1 LLRDHPAEGAI
12 VMSDVTVFGFQRS
25 TYVNVV
31 RLILTEKG
39 ISFRFHDT
47 EDEMYTSEH
56 LARHPFGR
64 VPVLKHGDFMLYE
77 TRAIAAYVDEVLDG
91 PKLTPVEAWKRARM
105 NQWIGNLDAYFYP
118 YMIYHIGHE
127 RLVFPELGIPSKE
140 AIIQRALPMAKRA
153 LEVMDREFVDGRPF
167 IVGDQVTL
175 ADFFLLPTLFAF
187 GLTPEGK
194 ELRPQFEHVQAWDA
208 RMSALPSVLRFRAT
222 LPPRNPIPHA
232 REWAVSHRPL
242 A

>member
-1 LLRDHPAEGAI
+1 
-12 VMSDVTVFGFQRS
+12 MTDVTVFGFQRS

-31 RLILTEKG
+31 RLILTEKAVT
-39 ISFRFHDT
+39 FRFHDT
-47 EDEMYTSEH
+47 ENEMYTPEH

-64 VPVLKHGDFMLYE
+64 VPVLQHGDFMLYE

-91 PKLTPVEAWKRARM
+91 HKLTPVEPRKRARM

-127 RLVFPELGIPSKE
+127 RLVFPELGIPAKQ
-140 AIIQRALPMAKRA
+140 AIVDRALPTARRA
-153 LEVMDREFVDGRPF
+153 LAVMDRELADDRRF
-167 IVGDQVTL
+167 IVGDDVTL

-194 ELRPQFEHVQAWDA
+194 ALRPEFRHVQAWDE
-208 RMSALPSVLRFRAT
+208 RMSALPSVVRFRAT
-222 LPPRNPIPHA
+222 LPPRDPIPHA
-232 REWAVSHRPL
+232 REWAVHHRPL

>member
-1 LLRDHPAEGAI
+1 
-12 VMSDVTVFGFQRS
+12 MSDVTVFGFQRS

-39 ISFRFHDT
+39 VPFAFHDT
-47 EDEMYTSEH
+47 ENEMYTPQH

-64 VPVLKHGDFMLYE
+64 VPVLQHGDFMLYE
-77 TRAIAAYVDEVLDG
+77 TSAIAAYVDEALDG
-91 PKLTPVEAWKRARM
+91 PKLTPDSARQRARM
-105 NQWIGNLDAYFYP
+105 NQWIGNLNAYFYP

-127 RLVFPELGIPSKE
+127 RLVFPELGIPGKQ
-140 AIIQRALPMAKRA
+140 AIVDRALPTAKRA
-153 LEVMDREFVDGRPF
+153 LAVMDAELADGRHF
-167 IVGDQVTL
+167 IVGDRVTL

-194 ELRPQFEHVQAWDA
+194 EVRPDFPHIQSWDA
-208 RMSALPSVLRFRAT
+208 RMSALPSVVRFRAT
-222 LPPRNPIPHA
+222 LPPRDPIPHA
-232 REWAVSHRPL
+232 REWAVHHRPL

>member
-1 LLRDHPAEGAI
+1 
-12 VMSDVTVFGFQRS
+12 MSEITVFGFQRS

-31 RLILTEKG
+31 RLVLTEKG
-39 ISFRFHDT
+39 VPFRFHDT
-47 EDEMYTSEH
+47 ESEMYTAEH
-56 LARHPFGR
+56 LKRHPFGR
-64 VPVLKHGDFMLYE
+64 VPALQHGDFMLYE
-77 TRAIAAYVDEVLDG
+77 TRAIVAYVDEVFDG
-91 PKLTPVEAWKRARM
+91 PKLTPVEPRQRARM

-127 RLVFPELGIPSKE
+127 RLVFPELGIPGKE
-140 AIIQRALPMAKRA
+140 AIVQRALPTAKRA
-153 LEVMDREFVDGRPF
+153 LEVMDQELADGRNF
-167 IVGDQVTL
+167 IVGDAVTL

-194 ELRPQFEHVQAWDA
+194 QLRPQFGHVAAWDA

-222 LPPRNPIPHA
+222 LPPRDPIPHA
-232 REWAVSHRPL
+232 REWAIHHRPL